1 MTTFELKSI
10 LYQKIAEIDD
20 KSFLSAINTMIETKS
35 NTTIFKTTPEQKK
48 KIEQGINDIKE
59 GRFFTDEEV
68 QMEVDKWL
76 KEK

>member
-1 MTTFELKSI
+1 MTTLELKSI

-68 QMEVDKWL
+68 QKEVDKWL

>member
-35 NTTIFKTTPEQKK
+35 NTTIFKTTHEQKK
-48 KIEQGINDIKE
+48 KIEHGINDIKE

-68 QMEVDKWL
+68 QKEVDKWL

>member
-1 MTTFELKSI
+1 
-10 LYQKIAEIDD
+10 
-20 KSFLSAINTMIETKS
+20 MIETKS

-68 QMEVDKWL
+68 QKEVDKWL